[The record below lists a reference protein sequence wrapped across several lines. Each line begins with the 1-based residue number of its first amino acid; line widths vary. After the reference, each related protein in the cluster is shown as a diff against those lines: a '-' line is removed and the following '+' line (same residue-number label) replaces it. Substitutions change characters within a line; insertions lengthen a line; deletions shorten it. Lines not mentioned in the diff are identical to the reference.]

1 MKTRARPSG
10 LSISE
15 SDASLIKGMID
26 RGDRHHD
33 IAAFFGLNQGRI
45 AEIKDG
51 TRFPDVVAASPDELP
66 PKGPYL
72 TPKASWME
80 NRLVL

>member
-1 MKTRARPSG
+1 MKTRAGPSG

-15 SDASLIKGMID
+15 RDASLIKGMID

-51 TRFPDVVAASPDELP
+51 TRFPNVAAASPDELP

-80 NRLVL
+80 NRLAS

>member
-1 MKTRARPSG
+1 MNARARPSG

-51 TRFPDVVAASPDELP
+51 TRFPNTAAANPDELP

-80 NRLVL
+80 NRLIT